1 MEYINNQNTSSST
14 FSSPAKS
21 VSAASSAFS
30 SPAKSVSSTD
40 SGNFFRLTY
49 KTGEAELEFNTRPK
63 AEGGPNSWK
72 KVSIY
77 DETIKREFINVLNY
91 WLSKLDT
98 KEVEYEEIIKA
109 KERINTKNL
118 EIKTVLSRPDL
129 PQADITQHLQDF
141 IVYTTNWLSILGTH
155 DEKYIEEVLTINAN
169 NEAIARAISEGDFSQ
184 ENKNRVKIYI
194 DSTNKCLSTL
204 STQKIESEAICP

>member
-118 EIKTVLSRPDL
+118 EI
-129 PQADITQHLQDF
+129 
-141 IVYTTNWLSILGTH
+141 N
-155 DEKYIEEVLTINAN
+155 
-169 NEAIARAISEGDFSQ
+169 
-184 ENKNRVKIYI
+184 
-194 DSTNKCLSTL
+194 
-204 STQKIESEAICP
+204 